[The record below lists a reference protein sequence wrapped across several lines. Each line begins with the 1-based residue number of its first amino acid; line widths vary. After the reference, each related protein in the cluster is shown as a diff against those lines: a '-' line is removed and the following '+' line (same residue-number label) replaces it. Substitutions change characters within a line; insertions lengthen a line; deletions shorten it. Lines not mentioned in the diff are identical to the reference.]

1 MAEAP
6 KVYPPYEPL
15 MPILARL
22 RRAAERNPDGVRKL
36 LAANPKIVNHIRI
49 LERNPV
55 LLYQPWD
62 LKEEGRLPDGNIKS
76 SPLRFH
82 RDKSKIRVIVTG
94 NRCGKT
100 YTGADEVIAA
110 CIGIDPV
117 TKRPSRRFT
126 PPLSVWVIS
135 DTEGSSIEIAQK
147 IYNDLMPQDW
157 LADKAL
163 YSEKNGWR
171 GNFVPFRNGSGIR
184 FHYSAQGRGALQG
197 TYQHI
202 IHIDEEQPEDI
213 WTECVARTTP
223 VGGRP
228 RGEIILTFTPIFNPT
243 VGISWVHSKLY
254 ARRNDIP
261 SLAFHFW
268 TLYDVPDWIV
278 PDEEKASI
286 VANYDEDER
295 EVRVYGMFTPVGMTL
310 AFPRDLIAEQ
320 REHAAVFVEGEIEVN
335 VREELVPAKDITFL
349 PEGVAAPTTTA
360 THEVLSFVPED
371 GAAFRVRQRPDG
383 TLALPI
389 PGHRYVIGGDPA
401 QGRVVSKDADEQA
414 FYVLDRDTAPV
425 EVVAEWTGKVDPH
438 EWAAAMHRSG
448 RWYNWAYIGVE
459 NNADVTAI
467 EYLRVNDY
475 PNLHFQCV
483 IEGRVYD
490 RQTDKLGWNTSAIT
504 RRKLRN
510 DALRM
515 LRNGELRVFSERLI
529 GQWESFARNGQG
541 RWEAIRGAH
550 DDRVFAWMIAVQ
562 MVEYAGLVDDWRE
575 EGLLERGPETD
586 ANRIVNARWSA
597 PDVEPEPGTLQDR
610 FDRHMERKGR
620 QERRFGG
627 MNLVGE

>member
-1 MAEAP
+1 MLL
-6 KVYPPYEPL
+6 PPPAAAIKGE
-15 MPILARL
+15 
-22 RRAAERNPDGVRKL
+22 AERSREAVGKY
-36 LAANPKIVNHIRI
+36 LATQPELADQIRI

-55 LLYQPWD
+55 LLYNPWD
-62 LKEEGRLPDGNIKS
+62 LPADGRLPDGNPKS

-82 RDKSKIRVIVTG
+82 RDPAKIRVIVTG

-100 YTGADEVIAA
+100 YTGAAEVISA
-110 CIGIDPV
+110 CMGIDPV
-117 TKRPSRRFT
+117 SKRPSRRFK

-147 IYNDLMPQDW
+147 TYHDLMPLDW

-171 GNFVPFRNGSGIR
+171 GNYIPWRNGSGIR

-197 TYQHI
+197 TYQNI

-228 RGEIILTFTPIFNPT
+228 RGEIILTFTPIFNPV

-254 ARRNDIP
+254 ARRSEIP

-278 PDEEKASI
+278 PDDEKAAI

-310 AFPRDLIAEQ
+310 AFSRDLIAEQ
-320 REHAAVFVEGEIEVN
+320 RKYAAEFVDGEIEMT
-335 VREELVPAKDITFL
+335 VREEEVPAKDITFL
-349 PEGVAAPTTTA
+349 PDGVQAPTTLQ
-360 THEVLSFVPED
+360 THEVPVFVPEE
-371 GAAFRVRQRPDG
+371 GAPFRIRENPDG
-383 TLALPI
+383 TLVLPV
-389 PGHRYVIGGDPA
+389 PRHRYVLGGDPA

-414 FYVLDRDTAPV
+414 FYVIDRDTWPI

-438 EWAAAMHRSG
+438 EWAAAMSRAG
-448 RWYNWAYIGVE
+448 RFYNDAYIGVE

-483 IEGRVYD
+483 LEGRVYD
-490 RQTDKLGWNTSAIT
+490 KQTDKLGWNTGTIT

-529 GQWESFARNGQG
+529 GQWESFARNAQG

-575 EGLLERGPETD
+575 EGLLDSGPETD

-597 PDVEPEPGTLQDR
+597 PDVEPELGTLQDR

-620 QERRFGG
+620 QERRLGG